1 MAPFGETVL
10 LWRLQRGLTQK
21 ELARRAGVPRP
32 NLSAIERGQ
41 REVSLKTVRAL
52 GVALG
57 VRAGV
62 LVDGVLPQEEEG
74 TGKLSREA
82 MERIADAVVGKRVL
96 PEAGEQ
102 ALADQLKRLVR
113 SRLRAARP
121 MAKGSTLSS
130 TLRLRRERSA
140 ERLRPEGRLT
150 SKGAVRLGR
159 VSDRAWLSLSGYP
172 KAVIESL
179 VGRILERGR

>member
-1 MAPFGETVL
+1 MVPFGETVL

-21 ELARRAGVPRP
+21 ELAQRAGVPRP

-130 TLRLRRERSA
+130 TLRLR
-140 ERLRPEGRLT
+140 PEGRLT